1 MRSMVSYIKYC
12 NRIEYKLLRT
22 ELTHIHSLQSGIC
35 MIELSLESDSSIAK
49 HSATILWYLM
59 ILRIFDLI
67 DTLISN
73 YIIKTLIWLS

>member
-1 MRSMVSYIKYC
+1 M
-12 NRIEYKLLRT
+12 
-22 ELTHIHSLQSGIC
+22 QSGIC